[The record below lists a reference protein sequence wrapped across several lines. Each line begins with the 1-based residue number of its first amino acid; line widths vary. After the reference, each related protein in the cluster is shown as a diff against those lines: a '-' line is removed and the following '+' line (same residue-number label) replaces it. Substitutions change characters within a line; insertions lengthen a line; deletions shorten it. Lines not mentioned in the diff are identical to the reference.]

1 MNIYPLRS
9 RLQLYPHEVY
19 FTTNN
24 LTFNNIYAFLGF
36 NTRPSTEPSLFN
48 SYIMPSIPLLD
59 TYQLYW
65 TDELESQYSFGIPNN
80 FIICELTCN
89 TQGKIISLY
98 TEEQVRGMGI
108 GTYMLQHVKTKY
120 QSLSASLPPMY
131 QSLSNWFSRQGVTLS

>member
-1 MNIYPLRS
+1 MNVDPPRS

-24 LTFNNIYAFLGF
+24 LTFNNIYAWLGF
-36 NTRPSTEPSLFN
+36 KTSPSTEASLLN

-59 TYQLYW
+59 TYTLYW

-98 TEEQVRGMGI
+98 TYEQVKGMGI
-108 GTYMLQHVKTKY
+108 GTYMLQYVKTKY
-120 QSLSASLPPMY
+120 ESLSVSLPPMY
-131 QSLSNWFSRQGVTLS
+131 QSLSNWFSKQGVKLC